1 LDVFALGKNYEA
13 DKYQET
19 RVSSEDAPK
28 KKNKKEKK
36 KGFKFFNMKP

>member
-13 DKYQET
+13 DKYQKT